1 MKEIQIDGR
10 ILQYEVF
17 TDKWESRITVFYEGK
32 ESYQERKYFL
42 FGKKITKIRPKEIF
56 RIHNA
61 DANDPKITKQWW
73 LKAIRVKLDIL
84 KRQEEIDRGELI

>member
-17 TDKWESRITVFYEGK
+17 TDNWERGITVFYEGK
-32 ESYQERKYFL
+32 ESYQERKYFF

-56 RIHNA
+56 RIHK
-61 DANDPKITKQWW
+61 DAKNPNILKEWW

-84 KRQEEIDRGELI
+84 KRQEEIDKGELI

>member
-10 ILQYEVF
+10 VLQYEVI
-17 TDKWESRITVFYEGK
+17 DSITIFYEGK
-32 ESYQERKYFL
+32 ESYEEKKYFF

-56 RIHNA
+56 RIYN
-61 DANDPKITKQWW
+61 DANNPNVLKEWW